1 MTLVIVTIILLSYI
15 LIATEKFTNISKAAV
30 AIFVGTLVWI
40 LYVGYGMDFVTSHHS
55 SEYANFL
62 ALRPSS
68 SVEVKN
74 FIAQNIFLRYVGKAS
89 EVVLFLLSTM
99 AITEIL
105 VNNGCF
111 DFLTRLIRTRHS
123 KRMLWIVSALTFV
136 ISANLDNL
144 TTTVIM
150 LTVMHGVVVKQKQ
163 RILMG
168 CAIAISANCGG
179 ALTVIG
185 DPTGLVLWNTGAVTA
200 TNYSMTLAVPCLV
213 AWALP
218 VWWIGRMLPPHVEVE
233 NMMLTYRGDDANVKT
248 WQRILMLMIG
258 IGGLW
263 FIPTFHNITKLSPF
277 VGALCVVAV
286 LCVVN
291 EIITR
296 KSLNPEEKVKRR
308 GLRAL
313 QYDVMQMILFVLGI
327 MLTVGVV
334 CETGI
339 ADSIEGWLKDYC
351 SDALVLGL
359 IAQAA
364 SSMLDNFVTSVSVL
378 SVSAPTLLGDGA
390 DMASKADLGL
400 CWKAIAF
407 SSSVGGNILCIGSMS
422 GLALMKIERIKLGW
436 YLRNV
441 GWVAMIG
448 SVFGLLIMNFL
459 LQ

>member
-218 VWWIGRMLPPHVEVE
+218 VWWIGRML
-233 NMMLTYRGDDANVKT
+233 
-248 WQRILMLMIG
+248 MIG

-364 SSMLDNFVTSVSVL
+364 SSVLDNFVTSVSVL

-390 DMASKADLGL
+390 DMASKTDLGL

>member
-1 MTLVIVTIILLSYI
+1 
-15 LIATEKFTNISKAAV
+15 
-30 AIFVGTLVWI
+30 
-40 LYVGYGMDFVTSHHS
+40 
-55 SEYANFL
+55 
-62 ALRPSS
+62 
-68 SVEVKN
+68 
-74 FIAQNIFLRYVGKAS
+74 
-89 EVVLFLLSTM
+89 
-99 AITEIL
+99 
-105 VNNGCF
+105 
-111 DFLTRLIRTRHS
+111 
-123 KRMLWIVSALTFV
+123 
-136 ISANLDNL
+136 
-144 TTTVIM
+144 M

-364 SSMLDNFVTSVSVL
+364 SSVLDNFLASMTMISMRDMFACVPDDVYWKL
-378 SVSAPTLLGDGA
+378 SAFASAA
-390 DMASKADLGL
+390 
-400 CWKAIAF
+400 
-407 SSSVGGNILCIGSMS
+407 GGGVLCIGSMS
-422 GLALMKIERIKLGW
+422 GLAFMKMERV
-436 YLRNV
+436 RV
-441 GWVAMIG
+441 GWFFRNIGWKCMVGAVAGMA
-448 SVFGLLIMNFL
+448 VFWVVVTF
-459 LQ
+459 